1 MRWIP
6 LDPPWLIVP
15 VIAGILLAA
24 ASVWNESWSIAV
36 TYAGSIL
43 AGTPALI
50 GLDRWYEQRHPGGKL
65 R

>member
-6 LDPPWLIVP
+6 FDPPWLIVP
-15 VIAGILLAA
+15 VVAGILLSA
-24 ASVWNESWSIAV
+24 ASVWNENWSV
-36 TYAGSIL
+36 LVFWTGGVLSITC
-43 AGTPALI
+43 GTI